1 MLHIGDHQIND
12 IFGAHALGIKVL
24 WFNNTKA
31 QWEQDFEKP
40 DQFYD
45 WQTLAKIIEENMSQ
59 DELSKAIINILKKEM
74 GAIKDILPSD
84 LLLNLQ
90 KVIGPELEKLIEKSG
105 YVSKS
110 KYTALEKLADNLEKR
125 IIDLENKTKE

>member
-1 MLHIGDHQIND
+1 
-12 IFGAHALGIKVL
+12 
-24 WFNNTKA
+24 
-31 QWEQDFEKP
+31 
-40 DQFYD
+40 
-45 WQTLAKIIEENMSQ
+45 MSQ

-74 GAIKDILPSD
+74 GTIKDILPSD
-84 LLLNLQ
+84 LLQNLQ
-90 KVIGPELEKLIEKSG
+90 KVIGPEVEKLIEKNG

>member
-1 MLHIGDHQIND
+1 
-12 IFGAHALGIKVL
+12 
-24 WFNNTKA
+24 
-31 QWEQDFEKP
+31 
-40 DQFYD
+40 
-45 WQTLAKIIEENMSQ
+45 MSQ

-90 KVIGPELEKLIEKSG
+90 KAIGPELEKLIEKSG

-110 KYTALEKLADNLEKR
+110 KYTALKKLADSLEKR